1 MSGKSMNKPT
11 KPAGGS
17 LIVKDNKLINA
28 RYSLTVAEMRLFLS
42 MVAQVRRD
50 DKDFK
55 TYRIKISDFVD
66 TLGTSSKSIYERAR
80 EKSKQLMERVLEI
93 DEPDGKLQLALL
105 SSAKYYSGK
114 GYVELRFDPA
124 LKPYL
129 LQLKEKFTSYDIRY
143 VLKLQ
148 SAHSMR
154 IYELLKQYERIGER
168 VIEVDELKAMLNLEG
183 KYRSYNYF
191 KKRVIVQAQEEL
203 AEKSDIRFNFDEI
216 KEGRKVVK
224 IRFIIEKKK
233 SAAHPEESQNKGNLK
248 EELVAM
254 GLTPKQAE
262 KFSGE
267 LDPQTISQSIAYVQ
281 KQYTEGKI
289 KSSLGGYLK
298 KILENGGVGE
308 SVIEKVAEEKAS
320 RKNDEKLRKEEEQ
333 QLIMEWWDAFNEV
346 RKKQVDEM
354 IKQTTEA
361 DWEEFET
368 WVRANDFVRSRVIE
382 NGELQRDKE
391 DTQFWLR
398 SFLSDRLPV
407 RGKAFVQW
415 VYQET
420 GYQLRRIQVRG
431 EDQFEVIGKQGAL
444 FG

>member
-1 MSGKSMNKPT
+1 MSGKLMNKPT

-168 VIEVDELKAMLNLEG
+168 MIEVDELKAMLNLEG

-191 KKRVIVQAQEEL
+191 KKRVVIQAQEEL
-203 AEKSDIRFNFDEI
+203 AEKSDISFEFEEI

-224 IRFIIEKKK
+224 LRFIIKKQK
-233 SAAHPEESQNKGNLK
+233 SSPQEEGQESGSLQQ
-248 EELVAM
+248 ELVAM
-254 GLTPKQAE
+254 GLTAKQADI
-262 KFSGE
+262 FVDE
-267 LDPQTISQSIAYVQ
+267 LDPEIIAQSIAYVR
-281 KQYTEGKI
+281 KQFTEGKI

-298 KILENGGVGE
+298 KVLENGGVGE
-308 SVIEKVAEEKAS
+308 STMEKVVEEEKS
-320 RKNDEKLRKEEEQ
+320 QKQNEKLRKQEEQ
-333 QLIMEWWDAFNEV
+333 QLIREWWDAFGEV

-354 IKQTTEA
+354 MGQITET

-382 NGELQRDKE
+382 AGELQREKE

-398 SFLSDRLPV
+398 SFLSDRLPI